1 VRTLTTLNDVFF
13 RIAFENGPR
22 AILYPDKEGAWQPL
36 TGMEVYARVRALTRV
51 LEGWGLVKGDR
62 VAIVSENRWEWAVT
76 DFACLAMG
84 LVDVPIFPTLQ
95 PELTG
100 DLLAHSEARVVV
112 VSTRQQYEKV
122 VKTLAR
128 TAVEKVIVLDQL
140 PGAPAP
146 AAATRIPSTGDGAE
160 WFGSLVAQAMAGTT
174 HNERDLEFEAAAK
187 AISPDDTATIIYTSG
202 TTAEPK
208 GVVLTH
214 GAMAQNID
222 AYVHEFGFAPGD
234 ASVSF
239 LPLSHVTARSLDYAL
254 YSKKVTIAY
263 VAGLEKLMPAV
274 KAVQP
279 TYFIAVPRVYEK
291 IRQETLRRAG
301 QSSFKKRVA
310 GWALATG
317 ARNRGSLERGRRPA
331 SPLWKLADRLFYS
344 RLRASFGGRV
354 THYVSGG
361 APLGIE
367 NAQWFL
373 NAGIRIYEG
382 YGLTETSPVLG
393 ANTPSNY
400 RIGSVGKV
408 LGNVEAKI
416 ADDGELLVRGPTIF
430 KQYWRNPELT
440 AAAFDEEGFFRTG
453 DIARIDDDRYLFITD
468 RKKELIKTSAGKFIA
483 PQPIEGKL
491 KADVLI
497 AEAALVG
504 DREKY
509 VAALLSPNFAALEPW
524 AKEQGIVAA
533 SRKELVEHPAVQARY
548 KEAIKRVNAT
558 LADYELL
565 KRFVVLPDTWSQE
578 TGELTPSLK
587 LKRRVLAS
595 QYREQIAALF
605 R

>member
-1 VRTLTTLNDVFF
+1 LASLDWSDSLAGVRTLKTLNDIFF
-13 RIAFENGPR
+13 RIAFETGPR
-22 AILYPDKEGAWQPL
+22 AILYLDKEGKWQPL
-36 TGMEVYARVRALTRV
+36 SGMEVYGRVRALARV
-51 LEGWGLVKGDR
+51 FAGWGLVKGDR
-62 VAIVSENRWEWAVT
+62 VAILSENRWEWAVT
-76 DFACLAMG
+76 DFASLALG

-100 DLLAHSEARVVV
+100 DLLAHSGARVVV

-122 VKTLAR
+122 MKARAR
-128 TAVEKVIVLDQL
+128 TAIEQVIMMDQV
-140 PGAPAP
+140 PGADAVWFQSLLEG
-146 AAATRIPSTGDGAE
+146 ATP
-160 WFGSLVAQAMAGTT
+160 
-174 HNERDLEFEAAAK
+174 ERDAEFEAVAEAVG
-187 AISPDDTATIIYTSG
+187 PDDTATIIYTSG

-208 GVVLTH
+208 GVILSH
-214 GAMAQNID
+214 GNMAQNID
-222 AYVHEFGFAPGD
+222 YVVREFGFAPGD

-254 YSKKVTIAY
+254 YSEKVAIAY
-263 VAGLEKLMPAV
+263 VPGLEKLMPAI

-291 IRQETLRRAG
+291 IRQETERRAG
-301 QSSFKKRVA
+301 QSAVKKFVA

-317 ARNRGSLERGRRPA
+317 ARNRAALARGERPSSL
-331 SPLWKLADRLFYS
+331 LWKLADKLFYS
-344 RLRASFGGRV
+344 KLRASFGGRV

-361 APLGIE
+361 APLGME

-373 NAGIRIYEG
+373 NAGIRIIEG
-382 YGLTETSPVLG
+382 YGLTETSPVIG
-393 ANTPSNY
+393 ANTPVNY
-400 RIGSVGKV
+400 RMGAVGKV
-408 LGNVEAKI
+408 LANIEAKI

-430 KQYWRNPELT
+430 KSYFRSPELT

-453 DIARIDDDRYLFITD
+453 DIGRIDEDGYLYITD

-491 KADVLI
+491 KADIFVSN
-497 AEAALVG
+497 AALVG

-533 SRKELVEHPAVQARY
+533 SRKELVEHPSVQTRY
-548 KEAIKRVNAT
+548 KETIKRVNAT

-565 KRFVVLPDTWSQE
+565 KRFTVVPEEWSQE

-587 LKRRVLAS
+587 LKRRVLAV

>member
-1 VRTLTTLNDVFF
+1 VRTLSTLNDIFF
-13 RIAFENGPR
+13 RIAFETGPR
-22 AILYPDKEGAWQPL
+22 AMVYPDKEGKWQPFS
-36 TGMEVYARVRALTRV
+36 GMDVYQRVRALAHV
-51 LEGWGLVKGDR
+51 FQKWGLVKGDR
-62 VAIVSENRWEWAVT
+62 VALLSENRWEWAIA
-76 DFACLAMG
+76 DFASLALG

-100 DLLAHSEARVVV
+100 DLLAHSGARVAV

-122 VKTLAR
+122 AKARAR
-128 TAVEKVIVLDQL
+128 TAIEQVIMMDQV
-140 PGAPAP
+140 PGAEAV
-146 AAATRIPSTGDGAE
+146 
-160 WFGSLVAQAMAGTT
+160 WFESLMPVAG
-174 HNERDLEFEAAAK
+174 EGKRDPEFEAVAES
-187 AISPDDTATIIYTSG
+187 ISPDDTATIIYTSG

-208 GVVLTH
+208 GVLLTH
-214 GAMAQNID
+214 GNMAQNIS
-222 AYVHEFGFAPGD
+222 YVVREFGFAPGD
-234 ASVSF
+234 SSVSF

-254 YSKKVTIAY
+254 YSEKVAIAY
-263 VAGLEKLMPAV
+263 VSGLEKLMPAI

-291 IRQETLRRAG
+291 IRQETERRAG
-301 QSSFKKRVA
+301 QSAIKKRVA

-317 ARNRGSLERGRRPA
+317 ARNRATLVRGQRPA
-331 SPLWKLADRLFYS
+331 SPLWKLADKLFYS
-344 RLRASFGGRV
+344 KLRASFGGRV

-361 APLGIE
+361 APLGMD

-382 YGLTETSPVLG
+382 YGLTETSPVLA
-393 ANTPSNY
+393 ANTPLNY
-400 RIGSVGKV
+400 RMGAVGKV
-408 LGNVEAKI
+408 LANIEARI

-430 KQYWRNPELT
+430 KSYWRSPELT
-440 AAAFDEEGFFRTG
+440 AAAFDANGWFYTG
-453 DIARIDDDRYLFITD
+453 DIGRIDQDGYLFITD

-491 KADVLI
+491 KADVFVSN
-497 AEAALVG
+497 AALVG

-524 AKEQGIVAA
+524 AKEQGIITPG
-533 SRKELVEHPAVQARY
+533 RKELVEHPAVQARY
-548 KEAIKRVNAT
+548 KETIKRVNAT

-565 KRFVVLPDTWSQE
+565 KRFIVLPDEWSQE

-587 LKRRVLAS
+587 LKRRVLAA
-595 QYREQIAALF
+595 QYREEIAGLF